1 MDFQQIR
8 KYVKG
13 VLTNS
18 FLNKTTLDKL
28 STSDEG
34 NLLFDG
40 KKINGS
46 ESNKVVYGG
55 IDVNNVIYELTSSVE
70 GTEWVATEDCYFIG
84 ELVGGNNNGSNFAID
99 GIGVGSHYSSST
111 ISSSHFPILVLKG
124 QTVKYKAMSSD
135 FIRTG
140 KFYGIKKSENI
151 LHNYSTEERVVG
163 TWIDGKPLYEK
174 VITFSLT
181 GSGNLSYPHNIENL
195 HEIHFI
201 SMLHGNNENGIKTC
215 RTYVPWYNEA
225 SIYLDEITTTDILVY
240 HNSNR
245 TEFYEFILRYT
256 KTTD

>member
-40 KKINGS
+40 KEISGGGS
-46 ESNKVVYGG
+46 SQIAYGG
-55 IDVNNVIYELTSSVE
+55 IDTSNVIYELTSSVE

-99 GIGVGSHYSSST
+99 GVGVGTHYSSST

-124 QTVKYKAMSSD
+124 QTVKYKAMSGD

-151 LHNYSTEERVVG
+151 LHEYNTEEKIVG
-163 TWIDGKPLYEK
+163 KWIDGKPIYEK
-174 VITFSLT
+174 VIIIDNPP
-181 GSGNLSYPHNIENL
+181 SGVDVLYSHGISNFNHVININVVY
-195 HEIHFI
+195 IT
-201 SMLHGNNENGIKTC
+201 NGGIE
-215 RTYVPWYNEA
+215 YSEP
-225 SIYLDEITTTDILVY
+225 IYLGSNFARSCAIDSTNLYITTKGGNYIQLYVTIQ
-240 HNSNR
+240 
-245 TEFYEFILRYT
+245 YT